1 MDYGGR
7 IAGAGA
13 FDQRYV
19 EKIYQDVPLLMVEAG
34 MYIVA
39 RLILGFGIPFCIIA
53 GSSLMGELAYPKER
67 PIMTSLFNA
76 LWFCGSLIAAGVS
89 FGTQSL
95 KDDWA
100 WRIPSILQAGP
111 SLIQIIFIFM
121 IPESPRYLISKD
133 RREEAYR
140 TLVYYHAENDPHSAF
155 AAAEMA
161 QIEHTIR
168 LELENSKRSWRELFI
183 VPGLRK
189 RVIIGSFLGL
199 FTQWS
204 GNTLL
209 SYYLN
214 DLMGLIGIDDAEFKG
229 KLNVGLN
236 SWNLVNAVVISLLV
250 RRFPRR
256 KMYLTCA
263 TSLLCCYIAWTISV
277 QQYTKTERQE
287 PARLTIAIIFIYQA
301 CYNIGY
307 NALTYSKSHCRR
319 SG

>member
-1 MDYGGR
+1 
-7 IAGAGA
+7 
-13 FDQRYV
+13 
-19 EKIYQDVPLLMVEAG
+19 
-34 MYIVA
+34 
-39 RLILGFGIPFCIIA
+39 
-53 GSSLMGELAYPKER
+53 
-67 PIMTSLFNA
+67 
-76 LWFCGSLIAAGVS
+76 
-89 FGTQSL
+89 
-95 KDDWA
+95 
-100 WRIPSILQAGP
+100 
-111 SLIQIIFIFM
+111 M
-121 IPESPRYLISKD
+121 IPESPRFLISKD

-140 TLVYYHAENDPHSAF
+140 TLVYYHAENDHHSAF

-168 LELENSKRSWRELFI
+168 IELENSHRSWRELVT

-189 RVIIGSFLGL
+189 RTIIGAFLGL

-214 DLMGLIGIDDAEFKG
+214 DLLGLIGITDPRFVG
-229 KLNVGLN
+229 KMNVGLN

-250 RRFPRR
+250 KRFPRR

-277 QQYTKTERQE
+277 QQYTKTAQVE

-307 NALTYSKSHCRR
+307 NALTYSTLKQRR
-319 SG
+319 SILRSNYCNHSIPHRAFPFRATRQRHNRLPTLRPFGGILHDVREPHRAQ

>member
-1 MDYGGR
+1 MENTFHAPDGTL
-7 IAGAGA
+7 A
-13 FDQRYV
+13 
-19 EKIYQDVPLLMVEAG
+19 
-34 MYIVA
+34 
-39 RLILGFGIPFCIIA
+39 
-53 GSSLMGELAYPKER
+53 SSNN
-67 PIMTSLFNA
+67 FH
-76 LWFCGSLIAAGVS
+76 FVS
-89 FGTQSL
+89 FGTL
-95 KDDWA
+95 KCTLA
-100 WRIPSILQAGP
+100 RYLTLPS
-111 SLIQIIFIFM
+111 M
-121 IPESPRYLISKD
+121 IPESPRFLVSKD

-140 TLVYYHAENDPHSAF
+140 TLVFYHAENDFHSAF

-168 LELENSKRSWRELFI
+168 LELQNSQRSWSELVM

-189 RVIIGSFLGL
+189 RTIIGAFLGL

-214 DLMGLIGIDDAEFKG
+214 DLLGLIGFKDPNFIG

-263 TSLLCCYIAWTISV
+263 TSLLFCYIAWTVSV
-277 QQYTKTERQE
+277 QQYQTTEKVE

-307 NALTYSKSHCRR
+307 NALTYSKSI
-319 SG
+319 